1 MQLFVLIPNML
12 FILLSNGVITMKIAK
27 YKQHFNSFGH
37 SAAIVASRK
46 NSCTFFSLLK
56 IIPKDA
62 EFHALSEYIFTS
74 IITFVYSHNNLEKLS
89 KKNKK
94 YCCNEFDGYG
104 NFIVLNIFFY

>member
-1 MQLFVLIPNML
+1 MQLFVLIPNMP

-27 YKQHFNSFGH
+27 YKQHFYSFGH
-37 SAAIVASRK
+37 SAAIVATRK
-46 NSCTFFSLLK
+46 NSCTFFSRLK

-62 EFHALSEYIFTS
+62 EFDALSEYTFTS

-89 KKNKK
+89 KRNKK

-104 NFIVLNIFFY
+104 NLIVLNIFFY